1 MSLQMFLYLILE
13 SWDRELVEVEIDWP
27 KYLSI
32 IINVSSSINL
42 TDLSNIILHPMSLKI
57 EAMQLEDESQLVK

>member
-1 MSLQMFLYLILE
+1 M
-13 SWDRELVEVEIDWP
+13 VEVEIDCP

-42 TDLSNIILHPMSLKI
+42 TELGNIIVYQMSLKI

>member
-1 MSLQMFLYLILE
+1 MWSSDQA
-13 SWDRELVEVEIDWP
+13 LVEVEIDWP

-42 TDLSNIILHPMSLKI
+42 TDLSNIIVHPMSFKI
-57 EAMQLEDESQLVK
+57 QAMQLEDESQLVK

>member
-1 MSLQMFLYLILE
+1 M
-13 SWDRELVEVEIDWP
+13 VEVQIDCP

-42 TDLSNIILHPMSLKI
+42 TDISNITLHPMSLKI